1 MAVWLVIALG
11 GAAGAVARYW
21 LSVNVGRRLPPVFPF
36 GTLSVNIFGAFL
48 VGILAGIL
56 AAGKLNPGAG
66 DLAWSGLGVGFC
78 GSFTT
83 MSSWSLD
90 SLRLGL
96 DRRFGLVLANFAVTV
111 TGCLLSVIGG
121 YTVGGWLAG

>member
-1 MAVWLVIALG
+1 MASWLAIALG

-21 LSVNVGRRLPPVFPF
+21 LSTNVGRRLPPAFPF
-36 GTLSVNIFGAFL
+36 GTLSVNITGAFL
-48 VGILAGIL
+48 VGVLAGVL
-56 AAGKLNPGAG
+56 AAGKLHPETGG
-66 DLAWSGLGVGFC
+66 LAWSGFGVGFC

-90 SLRLGL
+90 SLRLSL

-111 TGCLLSVIGG
+111 LGCLLSVLGG
-121 YTVGGWLAG
+121 YAAGVWLVG

>member
-1 MAVWLVIALG
+1 MAVWLAIALG
-11 GAAGAVARYW
+11 GAAGAMARYW
-21 LSVNVGRRLPPVFPF
+21 LSTSVGRRLPPAFPF
-36 GTLSVNIFGAFL
+36 GTLSVNITGAFL
-48 VGILAGIL
+48 VGVLAGVL
-56 AAGKLNPGAG
+56 AAGRLHPGAG
-66 DLAWSGLGVGFC
+66 DLAWSGLGIGFC

-111 TGCLLSVIGG
+111 SGCLLSVLGG
-121 YTVGGWLAG
+121 YTVGVWFAG